1 MMERLRLRGLE
12 LFYRSRQ
19 HAGKYLVGTGIAV
32 VVALWVSYPIY
43 DAVAQTSDATD
54 NGTLTVE
61 ECLGN
66 TNASIDPIAEDLIA
80 QGIIAEDLLPTKVTD
95 GMCEEMLEQA
105 ADGTLVGRLVAA
117 QNYVQDIKL
126 IEYTIREATGEA
138 AAKRTDAKGPDHHFV
153 ADKPFALPRW
163 TALGATEEGSTDGDG
178 IGALNVEPAAFLQ
191 DVVQDQYDDGGGG
204 GGGVGGGGGGGGD
217 VGGGGGGGGDVGGGG
232 GGGGDVSGGG
242 GGGGDV
248 SGGGGGG
255 GGVSGGGGGGGDG
268 TGVAAT
274 PRAASADQIAG
285 AVVAES
291 DAPIAD
297 ILDQIETD
305 LIAKGIPRSE
315 AVVAARC
322 GLETALL
329 NATIKKISR
338 RGSIEVRPDP
348 TPKEMVNGET
358 ILVTLVVSG
367 AIREFYEKLERQYQ
381 EVAEASEAKD
391 GCPLL
396 SSSIKGDIYDHHF
409 AVNPRQGALRRPIS
423 SRDMTWRWNLTAIT
437 EGENSVDLFLG
448 YELKHA
454 ELELRP
460 KPTIASHETITVK
473 EDRVAQVSNSIER
486 NWWWLLP
493 VGITLVVAAAWLLR
507 LLRKREQ

>member
-204 GGGVGGGGGGGGD
+204 GGGVG
-217 VGGGGGGGGDVGGGG
+217 
-232 GGGGDVSGGG
+232 
-242 GGGGDV
+242 
-248 SGGGGGG
+248 
-255 GGVSGGGGGGGDG
+255 

-338 RGSIEVRPDP
+338 GESIEVRPDP